1 MIRNQKGQALI
12 ETVVISLTWFL
23 LIKGMVMMFILVS
36 SSLWIQHSLYQGLV
50 CLAEGRNAPR
60 CKESLVTNIKKGI
73 PLGKINDVH
82 LQGNFEHWSGT
93 LNWNF
98 YKWKW
103 NFKERLVLP

>member
-1 MIRNQKGQALI
+1 MIKNQKGQALI
-12 ETVVISLTWFL
+12 ETVVITLTWFL

-60 CKESLVTNIKKGI
+60 CKESLSADIKKWI
-73 PLGKINDVH
+73 PLGKINDVN
-82 LQGNFEHWSGT
+82 LRGNFKHWSGT

-98 YKWKW
+98 HKWKW
-103 NFKERLVLP
+103 NFKERLDLP